1 MKKIR
6 FGEHVLPHAIAI
18 LTFLVVTVFFFKPV
32 FFDKKTIKQNDI
44 IQFQGLAK
52 ELNDYREQTGEE
64 ALWAGHS
71 FSGMPA
77 YLITVQWGYKALSY
91 TKRIMAVGLPHPI
104 ANIFLAFVCYY
115 ILLLTFKVRPY
126 FAIAGAL
133 AFGLSSYMIIGLSAG
148 HNARI
153 GAIAFMPLL
162 IAGIHLVFSGK
173 KVLGFGIATLGTAL
187 HLKEN
192 HLQITYY
199 LLMMIAV
206 YGIVQLV
213 YAIKEKK
220 LVQFVQSVGVLL
232 PAALISAASMTGPLW
247 AVSEYSQYS
256 TRGKSDLVSATN
268 EKASSGVSKEYAFQY
283 SSGLLEPMTVLI
295 PDFYGGSSSQSLV
308 SDPKSKTYQALVQSQ
323 NQEQANQLANYASA
337 YWGEQPFTAPYYAG
351 AIVWALFVLAFF
363 VVERKHLWWLASIS
377 VLGIMLS
384 WGSSFES
391 FNYFLFDYLPGYSK
405 FRSVTFTLI
414 MFFFSIPL
422 LAMLAIENVL
432 EMKWTLELK
441 RKLLWAFALTAGV
454 CCLFALGGNIFGSYL
469 KSTEDGLPGWFSTA
483 MRADRASLFR
493 ADAWRSFWLILLCS
507 ILLFSTLKGW
517 INQYVFAA
525 VLSVLFLVDL
535 VSVDNRYF
543 TKDNYQRVR
552 DNSYFAKN
560 EADNFILSDKADF
573 RVFNANYSEARTSYY
588 HQSLGGYHGAPIKL
602 YDELLKAFFDKQG
615 GQLGEALQNP
625 APNFNQ
631 FNVLN
636 MLNARYLVF
645 GNTRDAVLQN
655 NQAYGNAWFIKNIVN
670 AKNANEELDLT
681 IATSTPH
688 DAVVNTS
695 VFRIPSPAFDST
707 SYILLKER
715 TPNKLVYEAT
725 TQQANLAVFSEIYYP
740 KGWTATIDGK
750 VVDILRA
757 NYVLRALPIPAGK
770 HTLVFEFKPDAYY
783 IGNTITIASSWLVL
797 LILLGTIAWSLK
809 KND

>member
-18 LTFLVVTVFFFKPV
+18 LTFLIVTIFFFKPV
-32 FFDKKTIKQNDI
+32 FFDKKNIKQNDI

-77 YLITVQWGYKALSY
+77 YLITVQWGYKSLSY
-91 TKRIMAVGLPHPI
+91 IKRIMSLGLPHPI
-104 ANIFLAFVCYY
+104 TNIFLAFVCYY

-126 FAIAGAL
+126 LAIAGAL

-162 IAGIHLVFSGK
+162 VAGIHLVFSGK
-173 KVLGFGIATLGTAL
+173 RVLGFGVATLGTAL

-206 YGIVQLV
+206 YGIVQLI

-220 LVQFVQSVGVLL
+220 LVQFAQSLGVLI
-232 PAALISAASMTGPLW
+232 PAALIAAASMTGPLW
-247 AVSEYSQYS
+247 AVSEYSRYS
-256 TRGKSDLVSATN
+256 TRGKSDLVSTTN
-268 EKASSGVSKEYAFQY
+268 EKTSSGVSKEYAFQY

-323 NQEQANQLANYASA
+323 NQQQANQLANYASA

-351 AIVWALFVLAFF
+351 AIVCALFVLAFF
-363 VVERKHLWWLASIS
+363 VVERKYLWWLVSVSI
-377 VLGIMLS
+377 LGIMLS

-414 MFFFSIPL
+414 LFFFAMPL
-422 LAMLAIENVL
+422 LAMLAVEKVL
-432 EMKWTLELK
+432 AMKWTPELK
-441 RKLLWAFALTAGV
+441 KKLLWCFALTAGV
-454 CCLFALGGNIFGSYL
+454 CFLFALAGNIFGTYL
-469 KSTEDGLPGWFSTA
+469 KSTEDGLPAWFSTA
-483 MRADRASLFR
+483 MRADRAALFR
-493 ADAWRSFWLILLCS
+493 ADAWRSFWFILLCS
-507 ILLFSTLKGW
+507 VLLFGALKNW
-517 INQYVFAA
+517 VNHYVFAA
-525 VLSVLFLVDL
+525 VLSILILIDL

-560 EADNFILSDKADF
+560 EADNFILNDKADF
-573 RVFNANYSEARTSYY
+573 RVFNANYNEARTSYY
-588 HQSLGGYHGAPIKL
+588 HQSLGGYHGAPIKR
-602 YDELLKAFFDKQG
+602 YDELLKAFFEKQSELL
-615 GQLGEALQNP
+615 GQVLQNP
-625 APNFNQ
+625 IPNFGQ

-645 GNTRDAVLQN
+645 GTTRNEVLQN
-655 NQAYGNAWFIKNIVN
+655 NEAYGNAWFIKKVVN
-670 AKNANEELDLT
+670 ANNANEELDLT
-681 IATSTPH
+681 IATATPY
-688 DAVVNTS
+688 DAIVNTS
-695 VFRIPSPAFDST
+695 EFGAPAAAFDST
-707 SYILLKER
+707 SSILLKER

-740 KGWTATIDGK
+740 KGWTASIDGQATE
-750 VVDILRA
+750 IIRA

-770 HTLVFEFKPDAYY
+770 HTLVFEFKPTSYY
-783 IGNTITIASSWLVL
+783 TGNAITMASSWLVL
-797 LILLGTIAWSLK
+797 FIIVGTIGWSLR

>member
-18 LTFLVVTVFFFKPV
+18 LTFLVVTIFFFKPV
-32 FFDKKTIKQNDI
+32 FFDKKNIKQSDI

-91 TKRIMAVGLPHPI
+91 VKRVMAVGLPHPI
-104 ANIFLAFVCYY
+104 ANIFLAFLCYY
-115 ILLLTFKVRPY
+115 ILLLAFKIRPY
-126 FAIAGAL
+126 LAIAGAL

-153 GAIAFMPLL
+153 GAIAFIPLL
-162 IAGIHLVFSGK
+162 VAGIHLVFSGK
-173 KVLGFGIATLGTAL
+173 KVLGFGVATLGTAL

-206 YGIVQLV
+206 YGLVQLI

-220 LVQFVQSVGVLL
+220 LVQFAQSVGVLIA
-232 PAALISAASMTGPLW
+232 AALIAAASMTGPLW
-247 AVSEYSQYS
+247 AVSEYSKYS

-268 EKASSGVSKEYAFQY
+268 EKPSSGVSKEYAFKY

-323 NQEQANQLANYASA
+323 NQQQANQLANYASA

-351 AIVWALFVLAFF
+351 AIVCALFVLAFF
-363 VVERKHLWWLASIS
+363 VVEQKYLWWLASIS

-405 FRSVTFTLI
+405 FRSVTFTLV
-414 MFFFSIPL
+414 MFFFAIPL
-422 LAMLAIENVL
+422 LAMLAIEKVL
-432 EMKWTLELK
+432 ETKWTNELK
-441 RKLLWAFALTAGV
+441 KKLLWAFALTAGACFV
-454 CCLFALGGNIFGSYL
+454 FALVGNIFGSYL
-469 KSTEDGLPGWFSTA
+469 KSTEDGLPVWFSTA

-493 ADAWRSFWLILLCS
+493 ADAWRSFWFILLCA
-507 ILLFSTLKGW
+507 IILFSTVKGW
-517 INQYVFAA
+517 INHYVLAA
-525 VLSVLFLVDL
+525 VLSILILIDL
-535 VSVDNRYF
+535 ISVDNRYF

-560 EADNFILSDKADF
+560 EADNYILSDTEDF
-573 RVFNANYSEARTSYY
+573 RVLNADYSEARTSYY
-588 HQSLGGYHGAPIKL
+588 HQSLGGYHGAPIKR
-602 YDELLKAFFDKQG
+602 YDELLMAFFDKQSALL
-615 GQLGEALQNP
+615 GQSTQSPNP
-625 APNFNQ
+625 DFTA

-636 MLNARYLVF
+636 MLNARYIIF
-645 GNTRDAVLQN
+645 GTQREAVLRN

-681 IATSTPH
+681 IATPTRF
-688 DAVVNTS
+688 DAVVNTAEFS
-695 VFRIPSPAFDST
+695 TATPAFDSA
-707 SYILLKER
+707 SSIVLKER
-715 TPNKLVYEAT
+715 TPNKVVYEAT
-725 TQQANLAVFSEIYYP
+725 TGQVNLAVFSEIYYP
-740 KGWTATIDGK
+740 KGWTASIDGK
-750 VVDILRA
+750 TVEILRA
-757 NYVLRALPIPAGK
+757 NYVLRALSVPAGK
-770 HTLVFEFKPDAYY
+770 HTIIFEFKPASYY
-783 IGNTITIASSWLVL
+783 TGNIITMASSWLVL
-797 LILLGTIAWSLK
+797 FIIFGTIAWSFR